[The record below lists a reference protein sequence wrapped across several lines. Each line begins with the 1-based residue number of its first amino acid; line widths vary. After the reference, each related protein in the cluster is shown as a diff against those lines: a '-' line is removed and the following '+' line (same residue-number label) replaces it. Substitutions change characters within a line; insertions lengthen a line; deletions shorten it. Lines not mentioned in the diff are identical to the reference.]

1 MTQVKSVGI
10 SKTLFV
16 VGLIAAI
23 LASSLISAVI
33 VTQLPIAK
41 GPKGDKGDTGAT
53 GLQGP
58 PGESRIS
65 NVSFVSVEG
74 IAPDSTSSTIYGDI
88 KGASLSI
95 VTEKNSSLLIVFS
108 AALDGQSSK
117 NFSGYVYLRAFVD
130 GIPTSPN
137 GVEALY
143 INMGEPTHDPMRAFV
158 FDTTVIPG
166 THSVTIQWMVATT
179 AFAAAMSVGSTGTL
193 QVLALPLG

>member
-1 MTQVKSVGI
+1 MTQAKSVGI

-65 NVSFVSVEG
+65 NVSFVSVEE

-108 AALDGQSSK
+108 AALSGQSSK
-117 NFSGYVYLRAFVD
+117 NFSGYVYLRALVD
-130 GIPTSPN
+130 GSPTSPN